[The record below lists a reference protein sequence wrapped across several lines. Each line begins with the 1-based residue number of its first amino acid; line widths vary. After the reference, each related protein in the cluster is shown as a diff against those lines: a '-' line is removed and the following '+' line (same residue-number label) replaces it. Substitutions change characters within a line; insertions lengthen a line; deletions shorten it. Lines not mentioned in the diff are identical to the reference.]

1 MDKHTQM
8 TDYELELLINE
19 VEGTQMLEAPKRLKD
34 EVLMKSRSIQTQT
47 ARQVTKASVRVELFL
62 YGLKT
67 AVAVAIT
74 ILLFS
79 IVNQGALEGMIP
91 STDTMERIETG
102 WEESNVNK
110 AMDWLEQLRENGMKW
125 EGR

>member
-67 AVAVAIT
+67 AVAVAIA
-74 ILLFS
+74 ILLFGV
-79 IVNQGALEGMIP
+79 VNQGTVEGMIP
-91 STDTMERIETG
+91 SADAMERIETNR
-102 WEESNVNK
+102 EESNV
-110 AMDWLEQLRENGMKW
+110 
-125 EGR
+125 GRALQWIGQIGKEEE

>member
-67 AVAVAIT
+67 AVAVAIA
-74 ILLFS
+74 ILLLGV
-79 IVNQGALEGMIP
+79 VNQGTVEGMIP
-91 STDTMERIETG
+91 SADAMERIETN
-102 WEESNVNK
+102 WEESNV
-110 AMDWLEQLRENGMKW
+110 
-125 EGR
+125 GRALQWIGQIGKEEE

>member
-1 MDKHTQM
+1 MDKQTQM

-47 ARQVTKASVRVELFL
+47 AKKVTKASVRVELFL
-62 YGLKT
+62 YGLRT

-91 STDTMERIETG
+91 STDTMERIETR

-110 AMDWLEQLRENGMKW
+110 AINWLGQLQQNGK
-125 EGR
+125 GR

>member
-67 AVAVAIT
+67 AVAVAIA
-74 ILLFS
+74 ILLFGV
-79 IVNQGALEGMIP
+79 VNQGTVEGMIP
-91 STDTMERIETG
+91 SADEMERIETN
-102 WEESNVNK
+102 WEESNV
-110 AMDWLEQLRENGMKW
+110 
-125 EGR
+125 GRALQWIGQIGKEEE

>member
-19 VEGTQMLEAPKRLKD
+19 VEGTQMLEAPKRIKD

-67 AVAVAIT
+67 AVAVAIA
-74 ILLFS
+74 ILLFGV
-79 IVNQGALEGMIP
+79 VNQGTVEGMIP
-91 STDTMERIETG
+91 SADAMERIETN
-102 WEESNVNK
+102 WEESNV
-110 AMDWLEQLRENGMKW
+110 
-125 EGR
+125 GRALQWIGQIGKEEE

>member
-47 ARQVTKASVRVELFL
+47 ARQETKASVRVELFL

-67 AVAVAIT
+67 AVAVAIA
-74 ILLFS
+74 ILLFGV
-79 IVNQGALEGMIP
+79 VNQGTVEGMIP
-91 STDTMERIETG
+91 SADAMERIETN
-102 WEESNVNK
+102 WEESNV
-110 AMDWLEQLRENGMKW
+110 
-125 EGR
+125 GRALQWIGQIGKEEE

>member
-67 AVAVAIT
+67 ADAVAIA
-74 ILLFS
+74 ILLFGV
-79 IVNQGALEGMIP
+79 VNQGTVEGMIP
-91 STDTMERIETG
+91 SADAMERIETN
-102 WEESNVNK
+102 WEESNV
-110 AMDWLEQLRENGMKW
+110 
-125 EGR
+125 GRALQWIGQIGKEEE

>member
-1 MDKHTQM
+1 MDKKQTQM

-19 VEGTQMLEAPKRLKD
+19 VESAEMLEAPKRLKD

-67 AVAVAIT
+67 AVAVAIA
-74 ILLFS
+74 ILLFGV
-79 IVNQGALEGMIP
+79 VNQGTVEGMIP
-91 STDTMERIETG
+91 SADAMERIETN
-102 WEESNVNK
+102 WEESNV
-110 AMDWLEQLRENGMKW
+110 
-125 EGR
+125 GRALQWIGQIGKEEE

>member
-67 AVAVAIT
+67 AVAVAIA
-74 ILLFS
+74 ILLVGV
-79 IVNQGALEGMIP
+79 VNQGTVEGMIP
-91 STDTMERIETG
+91 SADAMERIETN
-102 WEESNVNK
+102 WEESNV
-110 AMDWLEQLRENGMKW
+110 
-125 EGR
+125 GRALQWIGQIGKEEE

>member
-8 TDYELELLINE
+8 KDYELELLINE

-67 AVAVAIT
+67 AVAVAIA
-74 ILLFS
+74 ILLFGV
-79 IVNQGALEGMIP
+79 VNQGTVEGMIP
-91 STDTMERIETG
+91 SADAMERIETN
-102 WEESNVNK
+102 WEESNV
-110 AMDWLEQLRENGMKW
+110 
-125 EGR
+125 GRALQWIGQIGKEEE

>member
-62 YGLKT
+62 YGLNDSGCGSNCDS
-67 AVAVAIT
+67 AV
-74 ILLFS
+74 
-79 IVNQGALEGMIP
+79 
-91 STDTMERIETG
+91 
-102 WEESNVNK
+102 WC
-110 AMDWLEQLRENGMKW
+110 REPGDC
-125 EGR
+125 GRNDSKC

>member
-19 VEGTQMLEAPKRLKD
+19 VEGTQMLEAPKRLKS
-34 EVLMKSRSIQTQT
+34 EVLTKSRSIQTQT
-47 ARQVTKASVRVELFL
+47 AKQVTKASVRVELFL

-67 AVAVAIT
+67 AVAVAVA
-74 ILLFS
+74 ILLFG
-79 IVNQGALEGMIP
+79 IVNQRTVEGMVP
-91 STDTMERIETG
+91 NADTMERIETR

-110 AMDWLEQLRENGMKW
+110 AINWLGQLQQNGIKW
-125 EGR
+125 ER

>member
-1 MDKHTQM
+1 MDKHTHM
-8 TDYELELLINE
+8 TDYELGLLINE

-67 AVAVAIT
+67 AVAVAIA
-74 ILLFS
+74 ILLFGV
-79 IVNQGALEGMIP
+79 VNQGTVEGMIP
-91 STDTMERIETG
+91 SADAMERIETN
-102 WEESNVNK
+102 WEESNV
-110 AMDWLEQLRENGMKW
+110 
-125 EGR
+125 GRALQWIGQIGKEEE

>member
-67 AVAVAIT
+67 AVAVAICD
-74 ILLFS
+74 S
-79 IVNQGALEGMIP
+79 AVWCREQGTVEGMIP
-91 STDTMERIETG
+91 SADAGTDRNE
-102 WEESNVNK
+102 
-110 AMDWLEQLRENGMKW
+110 L
-125 EGR
+125 GRKQ

>member
-67 AVAVAIT
+67 AVAVAIA
-74 ILLFS
+74 ILLFGV
-79 IVNQGALEGMIP
+79 VNQGTVEGMIP
-91 STDTMERIETG
+91 SIDTMERIETG

>member
-34 EVLMKSRSIQTQT
+34 EVLMKSRSIQT

-67 AVAVAIT
+67 AVAVAIA
-74 ILLFS
+74 ILLFGV
-79 IVNQGALEGMIP
+79 VNQGTVEGMIP
-91 STDTMERIETG
+91 SADAMERIETN
-102 WEESNVNK
+102 WEESNV
-110 AMDWLEQLRENGMKW
+110 
-125 EGR
+125 GRALQWIGQIGKEEE

>member
-47 ARQVTKASVRVELFL
+47 AKKVTKASVRVELFL

-67 AVAVAIT
+67 AVAVAIA
-74 ILLFS
+74 ILLFGV
-79 IVNQGALEGMIP
+79 VNQGTVEGMIP
-91 STDTMERIETG
+91 SADAMDRIETNR
-102 WEESNVNK
+102 EESNV
-110 AMDWLEQLRENGMKW
+110 
-125 EGR
+125 GRALQWIGQIGKEEE

>member
-67 AVAVAIT
+67 AVAVAIA
-74 ILLFS
+74 ILLFGV
-79 IVNQGALEGMIP
+79 VNQGTVEGMIP
-91 STDTMERIETG
+91 SADAMERIETR
-102 WEESNVNK
+102 WEESNMNK
-110 AMDWLEQLRENGMKW
+110 AINWLGQLQENGMRW
-125 EGR
+125 ER

>member
-67 AVAVAIT
+67 AVAVAVA
-74 ILLFS
+74 ILLFG
-79 IVNQGALEGMIP
+79 IVNQGTVEGMVP
-91 STDTMERIETG
+91 NADTMERIETR

-110 AMDWLEQLRENGMKW
+110 AINWLGQIQQNGIKW
-125 EGR
+125 ER